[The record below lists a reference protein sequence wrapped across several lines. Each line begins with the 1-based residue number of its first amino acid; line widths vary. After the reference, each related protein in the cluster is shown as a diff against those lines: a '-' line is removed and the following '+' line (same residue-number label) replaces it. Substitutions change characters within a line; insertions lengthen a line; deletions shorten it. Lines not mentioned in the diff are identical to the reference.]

1 MGQSDR
7 EDGLKGSRREMSS
20 NLPKATAP
28 QALGAKAAHP
38 NPTPQLWG
46 AALGSHLSDSPLGDL
61 LLAAQECPATY
72 PTSPADCL
80 GPCTR
85 PPHWKVGCATSHVWL
100 SFHCTASVGAT
111 DQDFSRPRSAKALRR
126 AGTSECHI
134 HPVRAALQ
142 EEIAVR
148 RQRTVATWVF
158 LLKKDELCHDPF

>member
-1 MGQSDR
+1 MGGKRELGQSDR

-20 NLPKATAP
+20 NLLKATAP

-61 LLAAQECPATY
+61 LLGAQECPATY
-72 PTSPADCL
+72 P
-80 GPCTR
+80 
-85 PPHWKVGCATSHVWL
+85 TSHVWL
-100 SFHCTASVGAT
+100 SFHCTASMGTT

-142 EEIAVR
+142 EEITAR